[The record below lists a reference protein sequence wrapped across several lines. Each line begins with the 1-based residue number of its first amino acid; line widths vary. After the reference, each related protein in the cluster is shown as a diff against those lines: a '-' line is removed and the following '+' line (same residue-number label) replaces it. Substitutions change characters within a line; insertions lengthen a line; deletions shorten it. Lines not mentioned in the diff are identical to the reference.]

1 MQALSLE
8 LFLFL
13 GISTLTV
20 FFAGLII
27 WEKNQVRAII
37 FLTFFLITIA
47 GMYLLLGAQYLA
59 IVQIMVYAGGVVVL
73 FIFAIH
79 LTRSE
84 EFRVRGSI
92 NQLRS
97 LPIFA
102 GLLLVLVVALS
113 ALIGTEPSPNATLD
127 VPVSELGYLLFGQ
140 QLVSFFFMGL
150 ILFATIFATIYLV
163 SWLIEH
169 PVAYEMGEEEIEE
182 LLNEN
187 NGGLE

>member
-1 MQALSLE
+1 MQVLSLE

-37 FLTFFLITIA
+37 FLTFFLISIA

-73 FIFAIH
+73 FVFAIH
-79 LTRSE
+79 LTRAE

-113 ALIGTEPSPNATLD
+113 ALIGTKESATLD
-127 VPVSELGYLLFGQ
+127 APVSDLGYLLFGQ

-169 PVAYEMGEEEIEE
+169 PIAYELGQEEIEE
-182 LLNEN
+182 ALNEN
-187 NGGLE
+187 SGGHE